1 MLGYEDVVSFRDYT
15 TSVKCVTETGTLYKL
30 NRDFFNNMMMR
41 DEMAQKSLVSM
52 ANKSDEKILKII
64 KNGSI
69 NIKHQISR
77 NRVPLE
83 VQSFDPKSQQRVKSP
98 KFHTV

>member
-1 MLGYEDVVSFRDYT
+1 MLGFEDVVSFRDYT

-30 NRDFFNNMMMR
+30 NRDFFNNIMMK
-41 DEMAQKSLVSM
+41 DQVAQKSLTSM

-77 NRVPLE
+77 NKVAQDIQP
-83 VQSFDPKSQQRVKSP
+83 FDL
-98 KFHTV
+98 